1 MIEMKPQ
8 KWRLRMKRAS
18 LPAVRRSLSQNDAVE
33 AWSGSGD
40 ATSPRV
46 HATPPSHLFH
56 SLFGLPRQSGD
67 EGVAATRPP
76 IAAFRLWVKLIAC
89 AGLWFALAAS
99 LHAKPDEIRVLIVT
113 GMDIPAHEWRKTT
126 PAIQAELEKDPR
138 MKVEVLEDPYRLE
151 STDLAKHDVV
161 FLHFNNWEKP
171 DPSDKSKADLKKFV
185 EQGGGLFV
193 LHFACGAFSNWTD
206 FPALAGKIWDRKN
219 THDPRGA
226 FSIRI
231 VNADHPIT
239 QGLTVFDTDDEL
251 YTGLTGGKP
260 VELLATAKSKMTQS
274 DQPMAFVHTF
284 GKGRVFHTPLG
295 HDVRAIQMPGTA
307 ELIRRGCA
315 WVAGRD
321 PLPAENAAK
330 RFILPAGFEISLVAA
345 EPDIVN
351 PMTMCVDES
360 GVIYVTEAHT
370 YRWGTNGSPFSPPSN
385 PIKRITLGP
394 DGRAASTVVVAEGFA
409 EPVIGICARAGK
421 IYATC
426 LNELF
431 SMDIGPDGKGFNRKL
446 LVKDAAI
453 EWNPFGMYR
462 VQVGPD
468 DKLWLSMADH
478 PRGQPVELT
487 GSDGRKVRLNGKSG
501 GMVRCKLDGSELE
514 IVAQGFRAPYAF
526 DVDPWGHLWYISNGE
541 GSPNLYVHVI
551 PGLDYGY
558 ASRNVSYGWL
568 AGTDPLSPP
577 ARDMGAGANT
587 SALHYYSSMLP
598 REFWGDI
605 FISNWGS
612 HGPGSRNRMV
622 SRFQRAKDGVARLGT
637 ADSEL
642 TETAPFLT
650 TSDAMFRPTG
660 MVLAPDG
667 GLYLID
673 WHGQDD
679 ENDKSGRI
687 YKINYTGGDQ
697 SKNLKVPSPEAIAR
711 MKPAAL
717 TVLLGHPNHLVRE
730 LAERA
735 LVQAGPAALKL
746 LGRIVV
752 KADAFAA
759 ANAVWTLTRMDS
771 VAATETMTRAL
782 QHADSRVRAHALRQL
797 RQAAGLRLGSTA
809 GVSPSLIRTPR
820 LNRERLMELT
830 VPLLHDPDAEV
841 RVEVALCLGSPAAVG
856 EALLGALEVTRDR
869 RLLYQIGLELAR
881 HGDAASLKQL
891 WQRDDVEA
899 KRVALIAMENARY
912 ENTPLAG
919 LANELAVQDF
929 PSRFNLLVKLGG
941 TIQAGDADAATFLDR
956 LESGEL
962 RLSGAAETLPAL
974 HLIEAVVPKQL
985 PVKFLLAG
993 LQSGEALIQSEA
1005 LLLIRQRSLADP
1017 ACREVVRKL
1026 ALDDKSSDLQLEAVF
1041 TLGVTD
1047 PTLSSDDWLA
1057 WVKHPS
1063 QAVAT
1068 AALRA
1073 LRQTA
1078 RPPELVQ
1085 VVMAAASDRA
1095 RDDANLGQ
1103 ELALTLRMLGVS
1115 AERLAGLP
1123 LKATV
1128 PKDKSALAGAVLARL
1143 GNASPALG
1151 RLSFF
1156 STLTGCTKCHSVR
1169 ADIVKFGPLLSEIGA
1184 ATQPQ
1189 YLVESILEPSKII
1202 KTGFLSERIET
1213 RDGREFTGLVQ
1224 ADGDRLRVMLSAD
1237 EKVNL
1242 HPSQVKQRTPSLVS
1256 LMPEGLEGAMTEA
1269 ELADLVAYLVS
1280 LKAKP

>member
-1 MIEMKPQ
+1 MIPTVNLFSTMIETNPQ
-8 KWRLRMKRAS
+8 KRRLRMKRAS
-18 LPAVRRSLSQNDAVE
+18 SPAARRSLWLKMIV
-33 AWSGSGD
+33 
-40 ATSPRV
+40 
-46 HATPPSHLFH
+46 
-56 SLFGLPRQSGD
+56 
-67 EGVAATRPP
+67 
-76 IAAFRLWVKLIAC
+76 C
-89 AGLWFALAAS
+89 AGLGSGLAAS
-99 LHAKPDEIRVLIVT
+99 IQAKPDEIRVLIVT
-113 GMDIPAHEWRKTT
+113 GIDIPAHEWRKTT
-126 PAIQAELEKDPR
+126 PAIKEELEKDPR
-138 MKVEVLEDPYRLE
+138 MKVEVLDDPYRLE
-151 STDLAKHDVV
+151 TTDLAKHDVV

-193 LHFACGAFSNWTD
+193 LHFACGAFSNWTEY
-206 FPALAGKIWDRKN
+206 PALAGRIWDRKH
-219 THDPRGA
+219 THDPRGP
-226 FSIRI
+226 FQVGI

-239 QGLTVFDTDDEL
+239 QGMTVFDTDDEL
-251 YTGLTGGKP
+251 YTGLTGDKP
-260 VELLATAKSKMTQS
+260 VELLATARSKVTES
-274 DQPMAFVHTF
+274 DQPMAFVHAC

-295 HDVRAIQMPGTA
+295 HDVRAIHMPGTA

-321 PLPAENAAK
+321 PLPAQNAAR
-330 RFILPAGFEISLVAA
+330 RFTLPEGFEISLVAA

-351 PMTMCVDES
+351 PMTMCVDEH
-360 GVIYVTEAHT
+360 GIIYATEAHT

-385 PIKRITLGP
+385 PIKRLTLGP
-394 DGRAASTVVVAEGFA
+394 DGSAAKTMVVAEGFA

-431 SMDIGPDGKGFNRKL
+431 SMDIGPDGKGVNRKL
-446 LVKDAAI
+446 LVKDAAV

-468 DKLWLSMADH
+468 DKLWLSIADH

-487 GSDGRKVRLNGKSG
+487 GSDGSKVRLNGKSG

-514 IVAQGFRAPYAF
+514 LVAQGFRAPYAF
-526 DVDPWGHLWYISNGE
+526 DIDPWGHLWYISNGE

-551 PGLDYGY
+551 PGMDYGY

-568 AGTDPLSPP
+568 AGAEPLSPP
-577 ARDMGAGANT
+577 VRDMGAGANT

-598 REFWGDI
+598 REFWGNI

-612 HGPGSRNRMV
+612 HGQGSRNRMV
-622 SRFQRAKDGVARLGT
+622 ARFRREKDGVSRIGT
-637 ADSEL
+637 ADAEL
-642 TETAPFLT
+642 MEAAPFLT
-650 TSDAMFRPTG
+650 TSDPMFRPTG

-679 ENDKSGRI
+679 ENDKTGRI
-687 YKINYTGGDQ
+687 FKIAYTGKD
-697 SKNLKVPSPEAIAR
+697 KPKAIKMPALDAIAR
-711 MKPAAL
+711 MSPAAL
-717 TVLLGHPNHLVRE
+717 AALLGHPNHLVRE

-735 LVQAGPAALKL
+735 LVKAGPAALKP
-746 LGRIVV
+746 LGRIAE

-759 ANAVWTLTRMDS
+759 ANAIWTLTRMDS
-771 VAATETMTRAL
+771 EAATQTLTRAL
-782 QHADSRVRAHALRQL
+782 KHPDPRVRAHALRQL
-797 RQAAGLRLGSTA
+797 RQAAGFKLGAAT
-809 GVSPSLIRTPR
+809 GVSPQLISTPK
-820 LNRERLMELT
+820 LSREALIKLAA
-830 VPLLHDPDAEV
+830 PLRHDPDAEV
-841 RVEVALCLGSPAAVG
+841 RVEAAISLGSPAAVG
-856 EALLGALEVTRDR
+856 EALLGALAVTHDR
-869 RLLYQIGLELAR
+869 RLRYQIGLELAR

-919 LANELAVQDF
+919 LAKELAVQDF

-941 TIQAGDADAATFLDR
+941 TIQAGDADAASFLDR

-962 RLSGAAETLPAL
+962 RLSGMAEELQAL
-974 HLIEAVVPKQL
+974 HLAEALAPREL
-985 PVKFLLAG
+985 PVKLLLAC
-993 LQSGEALIQSEA
+993 LQGGDALVQKEA
-1005 LLLIRQRSLADP
+1005 LLLMRQRALADP
-1017 ACREVVRKL
+1017 ACRETVRKI
-1026 ALDDKSSDLQLEAVF
+1026 ALDGKSGDLQLEAVF

-1047 PTLSSDDWLA
+1047 PTLSNNDWLA

-1063 QAVAT
+1063 KAVAIV
-1068 AALRA
+1068 ALRA
-1073 LRQTA
+1073 LRQSG

-1085 VVMAAASDRA
+1085 AVMAAASDRA
-1095 RDDANLGQ
+1095 RDDADVGQ
-1103 ELALTLRMLGVS
+1103 ELALSLRMLGVS
-1115 AERLAGLP
+1115 AARLEGL
-1123 LKATV
+1123 LFKVAV
-1128 PKDKSALAGAVLARL
+1128 PKDKSALAGAVLVHL
-1143 GNASPALG
+1143 GNASPTLG

-1156 STLTGCTKCHSVR
+1156 SALTGCTKCHSVR
-1169 ADIVKFGPLLSEIGA
+1169 ADIVKSGPLLSEIGA

-1202 KTGFLSERIET
+1202 KTGFLSEHVET

-1224 ADGDRLRVMLSAD
+1224 ADGDRLTVILSAD
-1237 EKVNL
+1237 EKISL
-1242 HPSQVKQRTPSLVS
+1242 HLSQVKRRIPSNVS
-1256 LMPEGLEGAMTEA
+1256 LMPEGLEGAMTES

-1280 LKAKP
+1280 LKAKQ

>member
-1 MIEMKPQ
+1 MIPTHSPQ
-8 KWRLRMKRAS
+8 PRFQMNRTHSPSA
-18 LPAVRRSLSQNDAVE
+18 RRSFWVK
-33 AWSGSGD
+33 
-40 ATSPRV
+40 R
-46 HATPPSHLFH
+46 F
-56 SLFGLPRQSGD
+56 
-67 EGVAATRPP
+67 
-76 IAAFRLWVKLIAC
+76 LWV
-89 AGLWFALAAS
+89 GLWFALATSIPAS
-99 LHAKPDEIRVLIVT
+99 PDAIRVLIVT
-113 GMDIPAHEWRKTT
+113 GMDIPAHEWQKTT
-126 PAIQAELEKDPR
+126 PAIKAELEKDPR
-138 MKVEVLEDPYRLE
+138 MRVEVLNDPYRLE
-151 STDLAKHDVV
+151 TTDLSKHDVV

-193 LHFACGAFSNWTD
+193 LHFASGAFSNWTE

-219 THDPRGA
+219 THDPRGP
-226 FSIRI
+226 FQVRI

-239 QGLTVFDTDDEL
+239 QGLTGFDTDDEL
-251 YTGLTGGKP
+251 YTGLTGPKP
-260 VELLATAKSKMTQS
+260 VELLATAKSKVTQT
-274 DQPMAFVHTF
+274 DQPMAFVHVV

-315 WVAGRD
+315 WAAGRD
-321 PLPAENAAK
+321 PLPAESVAK
-330 RFILPAGFEISLVAA
+330 RFTLPEGFELSLVAA

-360 GVIYVTEAHT
+360 GVIYATEAHT
-370 YRWGTNGSPFSPPSN
+370 YRWGTNGSPFNPPGN
-385 PIKRITLGP
+385 PIKRIKLGP
-394 DGRAASTVVVAEGFA
+394 DGRAASTVTVAEGFA
-409 EPVIGICARAGK
+409 EPVVGICARAGK

-431 SMDIGPDGKGFNRKL
+431 SIEIGPSGKGVNRKL
-446 LVKDAAI
+446 LVKDAAV

-468 DKLWLSMADH
+468 DKLWLSIADH

-514 IVAQGFRAPYAF
+514 ILVQGFRAPYAF
-526 DVDPWGHLWYISNGE
+526 DIDPWGHLWHISNGE

-551 PGLDYGY
+551 PGMDYGY
-558 ASRNVSYGWL
+558 VSRNVSYGWL
-568 AGTDPLSPP
+568 AGAEPLSPP
-577 ARDMGAGANT
+577 VRDMGAGANT

-598 REFWGDI
+598 HEFWGDV

-622 SRFQRAKDGVARLGT
+622 SRFRRAKDSVARIGT
-637 ADSEL
+637 ADTEL
-642 TETAPFLT
+642 TETAPFLA
-650 TSDAMFRPTG
+650 TSDPMFRPTG

-687 YKINYTGGDQ
+687 YKIAYIGGD
-697 SKNLKVPSPEAIAR
+697 KPNPAKMPTPAAIAR
-711 MKPAAL
+711 MRPAPLAA
-717 TVLLGHPNHLVRE
+717 LLGHPNHLVRE

-735 LVQAGPAALKL
+735 LVKAGPAALKPL
-746 LGRIVV
+746 DRIVV
-752 KADAFAA
+752 KSDGFAA

-771 VAATETMTRAL
+771 VAATTTLTHAL
-782 QHADSRVRAHALRQL
+782 QHADPRVRAHALRQL
-797 RQAAGLRLGSTA
+797 RQAAGFSLGVAT
-809 GVSPSLIRTPR
+809 GGSPSLIRTPR
-820 LNRERLMELT
+820 LSPQRLMELA
-830 VPLLHDPDAEV
+830 VPLRLDPDAEV
-841 RVEVALCLGSPAAVG
+841 RVEAALCLGSPDAVG
-856 EALLGALEVTRDR
+856 QALLGALEVTFDR
-869 RLLYQIGLELAR
+869 RLRYQIGLELAR
-881 HGDAASLKQL
+881 HGDAVSLKQL

-941 TIQAGDADAATFLDR
+941 TIQAGDADAASFLDR

-962 RLSGAAETLPAL
+962 RLTGAAAELPAL
-974 HLIEAVVPKQL
+974 HLIEAVAPKKL
-985 PVKFLLAG
+985 PVNFLLAC
-993 LQSGEALIQSEA
+993 LQSSDALVQREA
-1005 LLLIRQRSLADP
+1005 LLLIRQRALADP
-1017 ACREVVRKL
+1017 ACCEAVRKI
-1026 ALDDKSSDLQLEAVF
+1026 ARDSQSSDLQMEAIF
-1041 TLGVTD
+1041 TLGVTV
-1047 PTLSSDDWLA
+1047 TNLSNDDWIA
-1057 WVKHPS
+1057 WLNHPS

-1073 LRQTA
+1073 LRQSA

-1085 VVMAAASDRA
+1085 AVMDAASNRA
-1095 RDDANLGQ
+1095 RADADLGQ
-1103 ELALTLRMLGVS
+1103 ELVLTLRMLGVS
-1115 AERLAGLP
+1115 AARLEGLP
-1123 LKATV
+1123 FKVAA
-1128 PKDKSALAGAVLARL
+1128 PKDKSALAGAVLAGL
-1143 GNASPALG
+1143 GNASPARG

-1156 STLTGCTKCHSVR
+1156 STPTGCTKCHSIR
-1169 ADIVKFGPLLSEIGA
+1169 ADIVKSGPLLAEIGT

-1202 KTGFLSERIET
+1202 KTGFLSEHIET
-1213 RDGREFTGLVQ
+1213 RDGKEYTGLVQ
-1224 ADGDRLRVMLSAD
+1224 ADGDRLSVMLSAD
-1237 EKVNL
+1237 EKVKL

-1256 LMPEGLEGAMTEA
+1256 LMPEGLEGALTEA

-1280 LKAKP
+1280 LKAK